1 MTVNPMSIGYGPRAR
16 LLFDG
21 DENQYDLWE
30 VRFLGYL
37 QLQGLKSVVLS
48 TDDTIDADKNE
59 KVFSEMVQVLD
70 EKSLC
75 LIMNDAADDGRAAL
89 KILRSHYKGSGKP
102 RVLTLYTNLCNLQ
115 MGTMSLTEYVS
126 KAERLSTNLKSC
138 KETVSDSM
146 LIAMVM
152 RGLPESYS
160 SFIVVIT
167 QSSKEYL
174 FCKLCNIKGH
184 TSENCRSKKK
194 TVMTPASN
202 HDRAKALK
210 EDSEH
215 EYAFRIS
222 DNRLNSGPCKKGRGD
237 LPANKISFGERF
249 NNVISR
255 LQNVRF

>member
-48 TDDTIDADKNE
+48 TDADIDADKNE

-115 MGTMSLTEYVS
+115 MGTKSLTEYVS

-138 KETVSDSM
+138 NETVSDSM

-167 QSSKEYL
+167 QSSKEYTFL
-174 FCKLCNIKGH
+174 EFKAAIHNFN
-184 TSENCRSKKK
+184 ENMK
-194 TVMTPASN
+194 
-202 HDRAKALK
+202 
-210 EDSEH
+210 
-215 EYAFRIS
+215 
-222 DNRLNSGPCKKGRGD
+222 
-237 LPANKISFGERF
+237 
-249 NNVISR
+249 SR
-255 LQNVRF
+255 NDCVCVFW

>member
-48 TDDTIDADKNE
+48 TDADIDADKNE

-89 KILRSHYKGSGKP
+89 KILRSHYKGGGKP

-115 MGTMSLTEYVS
+115 MGTKSLTEYVS

-138 KETVSDSM
+138 NETVSDLM

-167 QSSKEYL
+167 QSSKEYT
-174 FCKLCNIKGH
+174 F
-184 TSENCRSKKK
+184 S
-194 TVMTPASN
+194 
-202 HDRAKALK
+202 
-210 EDSEH
+210 
-215 EYAFRIS
+215 
-222 DNRLNSGPCKKGRGD
+222 
-237 LPANKISFGERF
+237 
-249 NNVISR
+249 
-255 LQNVRF
+255 

>member
-1 MTVNPMSIGYGPRAR
+1 MTVNPMSIDYGSRAR

-48 TDDTIDADKNE
+48 TDADIDADKNE

-102 RVLTLYTNLCNLQ
+102 CVLTLYTNLCNLQ
-115 MGTMSLTEYVS
+115 MGTKSLTEYVS

-138 KETVSDSM
+138 NETVSDSM

-167 QSSKEYL
+167 QSSKEYTFL
-174 FCKLCNIKGH
+174 EFKAAIHNFNKNMKSRNDVSLDRKDNVMQSKEHYKKEIKCFG
-184 TSENCRSKKK
+184 
-194 TVMTPASN
+194 
-202 HDRAKALK
+202 
-210 EDSEH
+210 
-215 EYAFRIS
+215 
-222 DNRLNSGPCKKGRGD
+222 CKK
-237 LPANKISFGERF
+237 I
-249 NNVISR
+249 
-255 LQNVRF
+255 

>member
-115 MGTMSLTEYVS
+115 MGTKSLTEYVS

-138 KETVSDSM
+138 NETVSDSM

-167 QSSKEYL
+167 QSSKEYTFL
-174 FCKLCNIKGH
+174 EFKAAIHNFN
-184 TSENCRSKKK
+184 ENMK
-194 TVMTPASN
+194 
-202 HDRAKALK
+202 
-210 EDSEH
+210 
-215 EYAFRIS
+215 
-222 DNRLNSGPCKKGRGD
+222 
-237 LPANKISFGERF
+237 
-249 NNVISR
+249 
-255 LQNVRF
+255 

>member
-37 QLQGLKSVVLS
+37 QLQGLKSVVNHL

-59 KVFSEMVQVLD
+59 KVFSEMIQVFD

-115 MGTMSLTEYVS
+115 MGTKSLTEYVS
-126 KAERLSTNLKSC
+126 KAERLSKNLNSC
-138 KETVSDSM
+138 NEIVSDTM

-167 QSSKEYL
+167 QSSKEYTFL
-174 FCKLCNIKGH
+174 EFKAAIHNFNENIK
-184 TSENCRSKKK
+184 SRNDVSLDRKDNVMQSKEHYKK
-194 TVMTPASN
+194 
-202 HDRAKALK
+202 
-210 EDSEH
+210 
-215 EYAFRIS
+215 
-222 DNRLNSGPCKKGRGD
+222 
-237 LPANKISFGERF
+237 
-249 NNVISR
+249 
-255 LQNVRF
+255 